1 MKSALDELKNAL
13 KAGNIVSV
21 TEEICMH
28 VEKYDLEGLI
38 LPARCKPIYPFCATI
53 ISCAPRGYI
62 EYHAADLM
70 EWFQDLNWPGADIIA
85 DVLRSLPKRVLDDAL
100 EKARHRAEL
109 NNDEEWLWGLEQVF
123 PRV

>member
-1 MKSALDELKNAL
+1 MKNALEELKNAL
-13 KAGNIVSV
+13 KTGNIVSV

-38 LPARCKPIYPFCATI
+38 LPDRCKPIYPFCATI
-53 ISCAPRGYI
+53 ISCAPRKYL

-85 DVLRSLPKRVLDDAL
+85 DVLRSLPQRVLDDAL
-100 EKARHRAEL
+100 AKARALAEL
-109 NNDEEWLWGLEQVF
+109 KGDEEWLWGLDQVF
-123 PRV
+123 LRA